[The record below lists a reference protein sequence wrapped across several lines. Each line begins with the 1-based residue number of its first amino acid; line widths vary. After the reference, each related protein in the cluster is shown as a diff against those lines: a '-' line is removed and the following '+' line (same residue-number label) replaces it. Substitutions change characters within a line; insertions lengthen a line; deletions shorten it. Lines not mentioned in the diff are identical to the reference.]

1 MNIFLYEQL
10 CINKEFI
17 SELESSRDTENRIDL
32 KKTPF
37 YLRSCGLMKNLEVKL
52 LRAMGDLTGA
62 SVPKRTCFSSSN
74 CT

>member
-17 SELESSRDTENRIDL
+17 SKLESIRDTENRIDL

-37 YLRSCGLMKNLEVKL
+37 YLRNCGLMKNLEVKTL
-52 LRAMGDLTGA
+52 ERNGRSD
-62 SVPKRTCFSSSN
+62 RC
-74 CT
+74 